1 MTRWLA
7 TLVLGT
13 SLLAGP
19 AGAQVF
25 KPKSGSSTTSSSS
38 GTTSKASGKTGA
50 SSAKKSSTSAKTS
63 SKKTTARR
71 GKKKSSAASKG
82 RPSDLTPDDVPKVD
96 PDYVKI
102 TDDDE

>member
-13 SLLAGP
+13 SLLAGT

-25 KPKSGSSTTSSSS
+25 KPKSGSSSSS
-38 GTTSKASGKTGA
+38 GSASKATAKTGS
-50 SSAKKSSTSAKTS
+50 SSAKKASTSSK
-63 SKKTTARR
+63 KKTTARR
-71 GKKKSSAASKG
+71 GKKKSSAAAKG
-82 RPSDLTPDDVPKVD
+82 RPSDLTPEDAPKVD

>member
-13 SLLAGP
+13 SLLAGT

-25 KPKSGSSTTSSSS
+25 KPKSGSSTSSS
-38 GTTSKASGKTGA
+38 GSASKSTAKTGS
-50 SSAKKSSTSAKTS
+50 SSAKKASTSSK
-63 SKKTTARR
+63 KKTTARR

-82 RPSDLTPDDVPKVD
+82 RPSDLTPDDPPKVD

>member
-25 KPKSGSSTTSSSS
+25 KPKIGSSGSSSSSS
-38 GTTSKASGKTGA
+38 TASKSTAKTGS
-50 SSAKKSSTSAKTS
+50 SSAKKASTSSK
-63 SKKTTARR
+63 KKTTARR
-71 GKKKSSAASKG
+71 GKKKSSAAAKG
-82 RPSDLTPDDVPKVD
+82 RPSDLTPDDAPKVD

>member
-25 KPKSGSSTTSSSS
+25 KPKSGGSSSTSSTTPKSTAKTGSSSAH
-38 GTTSKASGKTGA
+38 KAS
-50 SSAKKSSTSAKTS
+50 TS
-63 SKKTTARR
+63 SKKKTTARR
-71 GKKKSSAASKG
+71 GKKKSSAAAKG
-82 RPSDLTPDDVPKVD
+82 RPSDLTPDDAPKVD

>member
-13 SLLAGP
+13 SLLAGS

-25 KPKSGSSTTSSSS
+25 KPKSGSSTTTSSKSSS
-38 GTTSKASGKTGA
+38 KT
-50 SSAKKSSTSAKTS
+50 SAKKTS
-63 SKKTTARR
+63 SKKSTAHRAR
-71 GKKKSSAASKG
+71 KKSSAASKG
-82 RPSDLTPDDVPKVD
+82 RPSDLTPDEAPKVD

-102 TDDDE
+102 IDDDE